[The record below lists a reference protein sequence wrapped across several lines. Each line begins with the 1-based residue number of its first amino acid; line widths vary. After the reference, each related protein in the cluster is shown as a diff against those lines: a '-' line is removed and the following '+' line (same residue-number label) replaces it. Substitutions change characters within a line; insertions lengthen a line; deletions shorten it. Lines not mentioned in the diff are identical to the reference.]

1 MSDARCC
8 SALRLCIS
16 FSCTLPS
23 RIRKTRIIPLHSS
36 TVGIPSH
43 RARMAPS
50 SPRRNRHRTATP
62 TIIRSPKVHAAV
74 SISAAAPQK
83 IHKKKKPATACTA
96 RCPLAMFPAFPTPN
110 SLTRGGQPVGP
121 TCLSGWA
128 VVVPTN
134 LVTWRYCPPPHD
146 AKIRAGN
153 SSAPARQTCSKSK
166 YYFLSRD
173 FSDFFF

>member
-1 MSDARCC
+1 MQC
-8 SALRLCIS
+8 SA
-16 FSCTLPS
+16 
-23 RIRKTRIIPLHSS
+23 PLHLLLLHTSLSNSKNSYNSPPQLNGRDPISS
-36 TVGIPSH
+36 CPHGAIFSEKKPASDGYAHNHTVPK
-43 RARMAPS
+43 
-50 SPRRNRHRTATP
+50 SPRRRLNFSGRPAKN
-62 TIIRSPKVHAAV
+62 S
-74 SISAAAPQK
+74 Q
-83 IHKKKKPATACTA
+83 KKKKPATACTA